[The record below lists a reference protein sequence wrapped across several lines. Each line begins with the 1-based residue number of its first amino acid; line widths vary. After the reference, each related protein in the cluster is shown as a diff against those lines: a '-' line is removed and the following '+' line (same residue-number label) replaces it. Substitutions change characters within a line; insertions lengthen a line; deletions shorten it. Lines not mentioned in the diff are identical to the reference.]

1 MATAPEKIQHK
12 TFQGRIIQKNDT
24 STNWAKATTFVPLKG
39 EIIIYTDLNQIK
51 IGDGTTSVINLPFK
65 DVEYTD
71 TEVENLYNAV

>member
-1 MATAPEKIQHK
+1 MANK

-39 EIIIYTDLNQIK
+39 ELIVYTDIGQFK
-51 IGDGTTSVINLPFK
+51 VGDGVTSVVNLPYK

-71 TEVENLYNAV
+71 TEIENLYNAG